1 MACSAPTKKT
11 TPTTRKEALPWVTY
25 ILLCSVATAS
35 LREQCTRTFCHPAT
49 VKCPTKHIARFP
61 PICLSEDC
69 AQLDRSPIFSA
80 LLSVCRAIGI
90 FRAIGM
96 FRAIGLQL
104 SMYCGLAAWELCS
117 KYLSVHSSFHLSHP
131 RESMNRPPEGEPCMY
146 VLDMSMY
153 DTIRRDHVLLV
164 GHGSNTIMQ

>member
-1 MACSAPTKKT
+1 MQFSLPVNWPAVPPQKKT

-117 KYLSVHSSFHLSHP
+117 NYLSVHSSFHLSHP
-131 RESMNRPPEGEPCMY
+131 RESMNRPPEGEPCN
-146 VLDMSMY
+146 LLE
-153 DTIRRDHVLLV
+153 TIFFFK
-164 GHGSNTIMQ
+164 